1 MISKNS
7 TVSNPPPPPLP
18 YPESN
23 FTKNVPP
30 PPSPHPIVFDGEC
43 FVYDIS
49 LLHLTY
55 EYMLGPKHE
64 QVYQKMA
71 IGILYMKLSLRSRY
85 INNGLRVKLT
95 ALLCLQTYIE

>member
-7 TVSNPPPPPLP
+7 TVSTPPPPPLP
-18 YPESN
+18 DPESN

-64 QVYQKMA
+64 QVYQKNSNRYT
-71 IGILYMKLSLRSRY
+71 IHKLSL
-85 INNGLRVKLT
+85 
-95 ALLCLQTYIE
+95 